1 MYLVSKT
8 IKGVEAM
15 KLITIEA
22 YQLKVTDEAMLIKP
36 IRKLFNQ
43 DRSAS
48 KEQFYKQIS
57 YLYFMVDPRSTYSY
71 LLNEEER
78 AKAIIEQ
85 EGLDKDFK
93 PSPLLQEA
101 MEVYKKHTI
110 TPSQELLNAALMAA
124 HNVSIFLKNPNILT
138 EEDDKGKPK
147 YQISSITSAL
157 KNVEG
162 IVTSLQNLQK
172 KVESELTEQGK
183 ARGNQEL
190 TIFDEVN

>member
-1 MYLVSKT
+1 
-8 IKGVEAM
+8 M
-15 KLITIEA
+15 KLIKIES
-22 YQLKVTDEAMLIKP
+22 YQLQVADEAMLIKP

-48 KEQFYKQIS
+48 KEQFYKQMS

-71 LLNEEER
+71 ILNDDER

-85 EGLDKDFK
+85 EGLEEDFK
-93 PSPLLQEA
+93 PSPLLKEA

-110 TPSQELLNAALMAA
+110 TPSQELLNSALIAA
-124 HNVSIFLKNPNILT
+124 HNVSDFLKKPDILT

-162 IVTSLQNLQK
+162 IVSSLQNLQK
-172 KVESELTEQGK
+172 KVEEELTDQGK
-183 ARGNQEL
+183 ARGSQEL
-190 TIFDEVN
+190 TIGDLMG

>member
-1 MYLVSKT
+1 
-8 IKGVEAM
+8 M
-15 KLITIEA
+15 KLLSIEG
-22 YQLKVTDEAMLIKP
+22 YELKVADEALLIKP

-48 KEQFYKQIS
+48 KEQFYKQMS

-71 LLNEEER
+71 ILEEDKR
-78 AKAIIEQ
+78 AEAIIEQ
-85 EGLDKDFK
+85 EGLEKDFK
-93 PSPLLQEA
+93 PSLLLREA

-110 TPSQELLNAALMAA
+110 TPSQELLNAALIAA
-124 HNVSIFLKNPNILT
+124 HNVSDFLKKPDILT

-172 KVESELTEQGK
+172 KVESELTEQDK
-183 ARGNQEL
+183 ARGSQEL
-190 TIFDEVN
+190 TIGDLMD